1 MDKMNIPY
9 PEPKSVVNIEPGKK
23 KLWRECSVN
32 MMIHRGGTTG
42 GSKLYEFVDVAPRR
56 TRMRSSFIFQFVVK
70 FHKAEA
76 CRVALLG
83 RIEVML

>member
-23 KLWRECSVN
+23 NCGESTVN
-32 MMIHRGGTTG
+32 MIHRGGTTG
-42 GSKLYEFVDVAPRR
+42 GSKLYGFVDVAPSR